1 MPEKMIV
8 TGGDAKYF
16 PLIDDL
22 AASVRHHRDA
32 QAVGL
37 CIIDAGL
44 EPDQCAHF
52 AARYGAKVIRV
63 PWEFPAAEA
72 RAGGKEYL
80 KMSIVRAFMD
90 RHNPEAELIAWV
102 DADAW
107 VQDFSALDLMFDAA
121 KQNKL
126 AIMSQNSRYSEVSMM
141 VQWIALGAARVR
153 SILYKNSRNAGYSEA
168 ICRKLGDKPTLNS
181 GVLALAR
188 GAPHWEVWR
197 RRMGEALNM
206 RARVFTVD
214 QLSIGLMTYIDGLP
228 VELVPEVCNYM
239 GPWKVSADEKTLVEF
254 YTPYRP
260 VGVVHMAG
268 LDEMRVRP
276 ELTMDIPTVDGRIIK
291 RSLRRAAWVKP

>member
-8 TGGDAKYF
+8 AGGDAKYF

-22 AASVRHHRDA
+22 ALSVRSQREA
-32 QAVGL
+32 SAVGL

-44 EPDQCAHF
+44 EPAQATHF
-52 AARYGAKVIRV
+52 TKRYGAKVIRV
-63 PWEFPAAEA
+63 PWEFPDAEG

-107 VQDFSALDLMFDAA
+107 VQDFGALDQMFEAA

-126 AIMSQNSRYSEVSMM
+126 AIVSQSSRYSEVAMT
-141 VQWIALGAARVR
+141 VDWLALGAARVR
-153 SILYKNSRNAGYSEA
+153 SILYKNSRNAGYPESV
-168 ICRKLGDKPTLNS
+168 CRKLGDKPTLNS

-188 GAPHWEVWR
+188 GAPHWDVWR
-197 RRMGEALNM
+197 RRMGEALSM

-214 QLSIGLMTYIDGLP
+214 QLSIGLMTYVDGLP
-228 VELVPEVCNYM
+228 VELCPEVCNYM
-239 GPWKVSADEKTLVEF
+239 GPWKSSTDGTTLVEYF
-254 YTPYRP
+254 TPYRP

-268 LDEMRVRP
+268 MDEMRVRP
-276 ELTMDIPTVDGRIIK
+276 ELTIDIPTVDGRTIA
-291 RSLRRAAWVKP
+291 RSLRRAAWVK